1 MKNIYRFGLLA
12 IVIFFVLPQISLAAG
27 TKTITGYV
35 QKVSGSTVVMSCS
48 NGAKYSAEVGQAT
61 LIRKN
66 GPAMQLAEILVGDK
80 VEVKGTL
87 WGDNSISANVLRNM
101 SLYTHNSS
109 FSGKITDI
117 DPQDGSFTLQSS
129 KYGNQTIKTDSLTV
143 FKKNSSA
150 ATFKDL
156 ELGMSMAIKGAWD
169 RTTTIIAA
177 REVRGTLRLI
187 NIDFTG
193 TLTMKSD
200 SAITVIGNGNVIYGV
215 DITKAKLQN
224 KNGKTLSLLLFNLG
238 DTIRVQGKHV
248 SGSVKVVGETI
259 KDLSVTK

>member
-35 QKVSGSTVVMSCS
+35 QKVSGSTVVISSS
-48 NGAKYSAEVGQAT
+48 NGAKYSADVGQAS

-66 GPAMQLAEILVGDK
+66 GTAMQLAEILVGDK

-87 WGDNSISANVLRNM
+87 WADNSISANVLRNM

-109 FSGKITDI
+109 FAGKVTEI
-117 DPQDGSFTLQSS
+117 DPLNQSFILQSS

-143 FKKNSSA
+143 FKKNGSA
-150 ATFKDL
+150 STFKDL
-156 ELGMSMAIKGAWD
+156 ELGMGMTIKGAWD
-169 RTTTIIAA
+169 RTPTVIAA

-187 NIDFTG
+187 SIDFTG
-193 TLTMKSD
+193 TLSMKSEN
-200 SAITVIGNGNVIYGV
+200 SITVVGNGNVIYGV
-215 DITKAKLQN
+215 DISKAKLQD
-224 KNGKTLSLLLFNLG
+224 KNGKTLSLLFFNLG
-238 DTIRVQGKHV
+238 DTIRVKGKHV

-259 KDLSVTK
+259 KNLSVIK